1 MPTTQQTDSVPST
14 EKPESPVDGDS
25 SSEKSTEEAL
35 EQETPRGEEL
45 DRTFAP
51 INTSVTTNNE
61 RSQKLQR
68 QRTASSTVDRSW
80 SLNDGYSCHTADE
93 EAGEKSNQPGE
104 APDGDEFVVG
114 WDENDPMNPR
124 NMNTLRRWLIVVIVS
139 SGSLCVTCTSSIYAS
154 TYGQLMED
162 FDCSQ
167 IVVTLGLS
175 FFIWGLGIGPL
186 FLAPLSEFYGRKWIY
201 IVSFTLY
208 LIWLIP
214 CAVAQNIQTMIVS
227 RFFNGLAGSA
237 FLSVAGGTVGDL
249 FDRHELSAPMML
261 YTASPFV
268 GPEIGPLIG
277 GFINQFTTWRWT
289 FYVLLIWTG
298 VLLVLIILL
307 VPETYHPV
315 LLRRKAQKL
324 RKETGDDRWK
334 APIERMN
341 RSVARTILRSTYR
354 PWLLLALEPMCLN
367 LCIFSAILLGI
378 LYLFFGA
385 FQLVFGNIYGF
396 ELWQRG
402 LTFLSLFVGMVFAI
416 LSDPF
421 WRRIYVRLEKNHEK
435 AVGKPDD
442 FQPEW
447 RLPPAI
453 LGGPLV
459 TIGLF
464 IFAWTIYS
472 HVHWIVPLIGSAFFG
487 AGTILVYSGVFT
499 FLVDAY
505 PTYAAS
511 ALAANS
517 FARSSFGGVFPL
529 FGNQNTNVDMKVEDN
544 ESAPASAGDHGGVD
558 QDTEDMGD
566 RTEQAKHKTNGGTEN
581 AAKSA
586 NAKDPS
592 RPRRKK
598 ARRACFACQRA
609 HLTCGDERPC
619 QRCIKRG
626 LQDQCHDGVRKKA
639 KYLHDAPDG
648 ALMPGVGGN
657 FYNNAMRTNL
667 PLSRNN
673 ANTAN
678 TNAQQNSGSNYYPT
692 PQSNSYNVYQD
703 TSLAQSS
710 FPSQSPVSPTFNMKS
725 TPTARSNSLSSSVNP
740 QPTNTTVSGQSQNP
754 FAGPF
759 FDPSDPAL
767 FNFDLSS
774 MNFENRYGAL
784 EFGMLGHM
792 ATGAG
797 DSPTDSATQRG
808 SIGRSGSAQYS
819 TTPITGAPGFG
830 ESPGNQQPFMFGND
844 PLLNEWPNSQAPN
857 QGHLSVG
864 GIYPQGGMM
873 HISSDAPH
881 AFAIESGPASFSS
894 PSATTSPHINS
905 GYDDSAL
912 SNAVVNKSNGLSANG
927 QRPAITTPSLK
938 HQSLQFGVKRR
949 QRNPS
954 TVYESVKEP
963 YAYTNRFHNLTA
975 FIQRR
980 FSPQKTLQIAKALA
994 SIRPSFIATTKTL
1007 NRDDLIFMEKCF
1019 QRTLWEYEDFINACG
1034 TPTIVCRR
1042 TGEIAAV
1049 GKEFSILTGWKK
1061 DVLLGKEPNLNVN
1074 TGGSSGP
1081 QSGSTSRGSFTPR
1094 SSTLENATPGRPQPV
1109 FLAELLDDD
1118 SVVEFYEDFARLAFG
1133 DSRGSVMTTCK
1144 LLKYKTKEDMELA
1157 QSDDSQRWNNHLRK
1171 GGIAGEAGM
1180 NQLGFKDGKVE
1191 CAYCWTV
1198 KRDVF
1203 DIPMLIVMNFLP
1215 CI

>member
-1 MPTTQQTDSVPST
+1 
-14 EKPESPVDGDS
+14 
-25 SSEKSTEEAL
+25 
-35 EQETPRGEEL
+35 
-45 DRTFAP
+45 
-51 INTSVTTNNE
+51 
-61 RSQKLQR
+61 
-68 QRTASSTVDRSW
+68 
-80 SLNDGYSCHTADE
+80 
-93 EAGEKSNQPGE
+93 
-104 APDGDEFVVG
+104 
-114 WDENDPMNPR
+114 
-124 NMNTLRRWLIVVIVS
+124 
-139 SGSLCVTCTSSIYAS
+139 
-154 TYGQLMED
+154 
-162 FDCSQ
+162 
-167 IVVTLGLS
+167 
-175 FFIWGLGIGPL
+175 
-186 FLAPLSEFYGRKWIY
+186 
-201 IVSFTLY
+201 
-208 LIWLIP
+208 
-214 CAVAQNIQTMIVS
+214 
-227 RFFNGLAGSA
+227 
-237 FLSVAGGTVGDL
+237 
-249 FDRHELSAPMML
+249 
-261 YTASPFV
+261 
-268 GPEIGPLIG
+268 
-277 GFINQFTTWRWT
+277 
-289 FYVLLIWTG
+289 
-298 VLLVLIILL
+298 
-307 VPETYHPV
+307 
-315 LLRRKAQKL
+315 
-324 RKETGDDRWK
+324 
-334 APIERMN
+334 
-341 RSVARTILRSTYR
+341 
-354 PWLLLALEPMCLN
+354 
-367 LCIFSAILLGI
+367 
-378 LYLFFGA
+378 
-385 FQLVFGNIYGF
+385 
-396 ELWQRG
+396 
-402 LTFLSLFVGMVFAI
+402 
-416 LSDPF
+416 
-421 WRRIYVRLEKNHEK
+421 
-435 AVGKPDD
+435 
-442 FQPEW
+442 
-447 RLPPAI
+447 
-453 LGGPLV
+453 
-459 TIGLF
+459 
-464 IFAWTIYS
+464 
-472 HVHWIVPLIGSAFFG
+472 
-487 AGTILVYSGVFT
+487 
-499 FLVDAY
+499 
-505 PTYAAS
+505 
-511 ALAANS
+511 
-517 FARSSFGGVFPL
+517 
-529 FGNQNTNVDMKVEDN
+529 MKVEDN
-544 ESAPASAGDHGGVD
+544 ESAPASAGDHGEVD
-558 QDTEDMGD
+558 QDTEDGGD

-626 LQDQCHDGVRKKA
+626 LQDACHDGVRKKA

-657 FYNNAMRTNL
+657 FYNNNAMRTNL
-667 PLSRNN
+667 PLSRNG

-678 TNAQQNSGSNYYPT
+678 TNSQQNSGSNYYPT

-703 TSLAQSS
+703 TSLAQGS

-725 TPTARSNSLSSSVNP
+725 TPTGRSNSLSSSVNP
-740 QPTNTTVSGQSQNP
+740 QPPNTTVSGQSQNP

-797 DSPTDSATQRG
+797 DSPTDSVTQRG

-857 QGHLSVG
+857 QGHLNVG

-873 HISSDAPH
+873 PMSTSDAPH

-912 SNAVVNKSNGLSANG
+912 SNAVVNKSNGLSVNG

-938 HQSLQFGVKRR
+938 HQSLQFGIKRR

-1081 QSGSTSRGSFTPR
+1081 QSGTTSRGSFTPR